1 MEQRRRT
8 AENARKAVVRMECGL
23 ATTSDASN
31 RSLILL
37 FNVLSTDMVL
47 RSKEMQ
53 KSVTSV

>member
-1 MEQRRRT
+1 MELRRRT
-8 AENARKAVVRMECGL
+8 AENVRKATVRMACGF

-47 RSKEMQ
+47 RLLG
-53 KSVTSV
+53 T